1 MSELA
6 KLIARRLCHDL
17 SGPAGA
23 IASVVEMMADG
34 TDAELLALLADSSR
48 TLVATL
54 RLYRFIHNNDAAGDW
69 QACLAE
75 WVATREGVT
84 LAWGNVEGVAG
95 DRAALLLG
103 LALTALEAA
112 PGDAVLTVD
121 TTGVGVTAARL
132 MFDAWVGATLEGGP
146 PATPRTSLAAMLHDA
161 AVDQGQNI
169 RVEATTTALALT
181 LYQGSA
187 LPR

>member
-6 KLIARRLCHDL
+6 RLIARRLCHDL

-34 TDAELLALLADSSR
+34 ADAELMSLLADSSR
-48 TLVATL
+48 TLVSTL

-75 WVATREGVT
+75 WAATRDGVT
-84 LAWGNVEGVAG
+84 CHFG
-95 DRAALLLG
+95 DPDAVDGPRAALLLG

-112 PGDAVLTVD
+112 PGDAEISVD
-121 TTGVGVTAARL
+121 ADGVQITAARL
-132 MFDAWVGATLEGGP
+132 LFDAWVGATLTGTP
-146 PATPRTSLAAMLHDA
+146 PASPRTSLAAMLCESA
-161 AVDQGQNI
+161 TEQGLRIEVQ
-169 RVEATTTALALT
+169 ATTTAIVFRLV
-181 LYQGSA
+181 G
-187 LPR
+187 